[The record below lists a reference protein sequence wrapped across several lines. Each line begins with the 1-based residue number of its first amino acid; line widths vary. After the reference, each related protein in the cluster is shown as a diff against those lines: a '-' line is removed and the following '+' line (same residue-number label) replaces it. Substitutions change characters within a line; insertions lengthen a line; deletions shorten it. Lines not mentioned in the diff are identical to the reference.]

1 MSHNCSRMV
10 VLLSQFNTFRAKS
23 TPILPALSRSNNHIT
38 YHICG
43 LAIGTVEHW
52 EGGGVYIRGESQRRL
67 DTVELSNL
75 LWENQGREKVVR
87 GKGSTKRKGE
97 GGYGCSIVWGEE
109 LVDVSLDDAGLSC
122 AQVAND

>member
-1 MSHNCSRMV
+1 M
-10 VLLSQFNTFRAKS
+10 
-23 TPILPALSRSNNHIT
+23 
-38 YHICG
+38 
-43 LAIGTVEHW
+43 
-52 EGGGVYIRGESQRRL
+52 YIRGESQRRL